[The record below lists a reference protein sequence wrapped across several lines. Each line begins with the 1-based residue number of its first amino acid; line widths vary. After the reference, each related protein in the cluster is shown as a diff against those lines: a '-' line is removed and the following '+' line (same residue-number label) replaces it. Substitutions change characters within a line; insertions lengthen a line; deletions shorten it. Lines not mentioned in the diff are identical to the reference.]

1 MSIKIG
7 NTTFAANAFDGKTLD
22 EALKT
27 FKHLDK
33 RIVERAYIMA
43 NPTPKRKRKK
53 KKVTE

>member
-22 EALKT
+22 EAIKT
-27 FKHLDK
+27 FKHIDK